1 MRVLLI
7 CAPSDVPRSDAMV
20 QQMRAAAVTGLRAG
34 GHRVRELDLRS
45 FAPEMSPA
53 ERLAYVT
60 DKPIIDPQIADYAE
74 AVLSCD
80 AFVFVY
86 ATTLSTLPP
95 TLKGWLDRV
104 LVPGVSF
111 TLDDSGGAT
120 GGLSRIRRIVGI
132 SVYDGT
138 WWSTKRTFDN
148 GRRIL
153 LRNLRLCT
161 SWSTRTK
168 WLARYRATD
177 GDQTKTDHFLRTV
190 ERRLAKL

>member
-1 MRVLLI
+1 
-7 CAPSDVPRSDAMV
+7 
-20 QQMRAAAVTGLRAG
+20 MRAAANVGLRAG
-34 GHRVRELDLRS
+34 GHSVREIDLRCFDPVLS
-45 FAPEMSPA
+45 RA

-60 DKPIIDPQIADYAE
+60 DTPIVDSQIADYAE

-95 TLKGWLDRV
+95 ALKGWLDRV

-111 TLDDSGGAT
+111 TLDESGSVA
-120 GGLSRIRRIVGI
+120 GGLSGIRRIVGI
-132 SVYDGT
+132 STYDDG
-138 WWSTKRTFDN
+138 WWKTKRTFDN

-161 SWSTRTK
+161 TRSTRTA
-168 WLARYRATD
+168 WLPLYRAANS
-177 GDQTKTDHFLRTV
+177 GEKTIETFSHAV
-190 ERRLAKL
+190 EQRLAKL